1 MIDARKYARP
11 AVMATEPYPMGKSN
25 EELQADLGLP
35 GLALMG
41 TNENPLGP
49 SPLAMEAAI
58 REMRSASV
66 YPDGGCSALS
76 RAIAS
81 RLSIGRDMV
90 VVGNGG
96 DNCISMIAHAFL
108 DPGDEVVVCD
118 PSFPVY
124 GIAAAAMGA
133 RTVAVPHRGLAHD
146 LPAMR
151 RAVGSRTRL
160 VIVCNPNNPTAT
172 LVDAAALE
180 AFVRGMPGR
189 VVTLLDEAYREFASG
204 PDAPDGLPWA
214 REGLPVLCLRTFS
227 KAYGLAGL
235 RVGYLLGDPGLLDP
249 VRRVREAFPVSRI
262 AQAAAL
268 AAWDDAEF
276 VRRSVAH
283 ADESRAYLAAAFDR
297 LGLPHAPSFANFVFV
312 DFRRDAGQ
320 VCRAL
325 LQRGILVKPGALWG
339 MPTWSRVSFGT
350 MDQNRAFTAALEELL
365 R

>member
-11 AVMATEPYPMGKSN
+11 AVMAVEPYPTGKSN
-25 EELQADLGLP
+25 EELQADLGLTD
-35 GLALMG
+35 LALMA

-58 REMRSASV
+58 REMRRASV

-76 RAIAS
+76 RSIAA
-81 RLSIGRDMV
+81 RLSISRDMV
-90 VVGNGG
+90 VIGNGG
-96 DNCISMIAHAFL
+96 DNCISMIAHAYL
-108 DPGDEVVVCD
+108 EPGDEVVVCD

-133 RTVAVPHRGLAHD
+133 RTVAVPHRGMVHD
-146 LPAMR
+146 LDAMR
-151 RAVGSRTRL
+151 RAVGPRTKL
-160 VIVCNPNNPTAT
+160 AIVCSPNNPTAT
-172 LVDAAALE
+172 LVPARELE
-180 AFVRGMPGR
+180 AFVRGVPDR
-189 VVTLLDEAYREFASG
+189 VLVLLDEAYREFASG
-204 PDAPDGLPWA
+204 PDAPDGLRFV

-235 RVGYLLGDPGLLDP
+235 RVGYLLADPGLLDP

-268 AAWDDAEF
+268 AAWDDADF

-283 ADESRAYLAAAFDR
+283 AEESRAFMGRAFDR
-297 LGLPHAPSFANFVFV
+297 LGLPYAPSAANFVFV
-312 DFRRDAGQ
+312 DLRRDAGQ
-320 VCRAL
+320 VSRTL
-325 LQRGILVKPGALWG
+325 LQRGFLVKPGSMWG
-339 MPTWSRVSFGT
+339 LPTWSRISFGT
-350 MDQNRAFTAALEELL
+350 MDQNRALVTALEEAL